1 MERYNFVIGFIHDVR
16 FYDDDNGISECD
28 SLVPYVGAK
37 QALIKLLFL
46 KTLSTPNAIKTK
58 NNDAIIALW
67 NLSQMISCPNDGY
80 DAEILKKALSV
91 VENEYGIHQGILD
104 VSLFQNIMQD
114 NWYIVNEFFGRCS
127 REVHSAD
134 DYALSI
140 ADMIARPQDYR
151 DSASTYKYY
160 TNESLQRL
168 ASRILNVQKTETFMD
183 CCCGMFSSAL
193 YNDAA
198 DYIGIELDKEM
209 AGIAAMIMIM
219 CKKKVDLK
227 IGNFVES
234 KYENVADKIFIDVS
248 YGVEMPKMENRP
260 YGKNGEAYCIENAVK
275 ALKDGGTAVV
285 VCSGSVLVK
294 QDSSKKMR
302 EAITRDHLKAIIA
315 LPPMSNG
322 SKSNTNLIVLEKNCH
337 AKEIKF
343 INASNLE
350 IENEKRMTLNES
362 DISDVIKCIDG
373 EKSNCLSENINVE
386 DILNSS
392 AISWAPNYYV
402 DGGKNAEVRP
412 VEVIDKELKASYK
425 ELKKLMSE

>member
-1 MERYNFVIGFIHDVR
+1 MEVKNFADEF
-16 FYDDDNGISECD
+16 ISEMRETDVSDRLSESEC
-28 SLVPYVGAK
+28 LVPYAGAK
-37 QALIKLLFL
+37 MTLIKLLFI
-46 KTLSTPNAIKTK
+46 KAMMAPDNIDVKDVEDMRTLGLFTRMVFFAYGDYKE
-58 NNDAIIALW
+58 DV
-67 NLSQMISCPNDGY
+67 
-80 DAEILKKALSV
+80 LKKALNV
-91 VENEYGIHQGILD
+91 LKKNYDIQQDIID
-104 VSLFQNIMQD
+104 VDLFQNIMQHG
-114 NWYIVNEFFGRCS
+114 WYIMNQNFAKSSG
-127 REVHSAD
+127 EVYSAD
-134 DYALSI
+134 DYALSL
-140 ADMIARPQDYR
+140 ADLISRPQSSKDTENSYQ
-151 DSASTYKYY
+151 YY
-160 TNESLQRL
+160 TNQSLQQMV
-168 ASRILNVQKTETFMD
+168 AKILNVKKTETFMD

-198 DYIGIELDKEM
+198 NYIGVELDKEM

-219 CKKKVDLK
+219 CKKKFDLK
-227 IGNFVES
+227 KENFVES
-234 KYENVADKIFIDVS
+234 KYENIADKIFTDVS

-285 VCSGSVLVK
+285 ACSGSVLVK

-302 EAITRDHLKAIIA
+302 EAITRDHLKAVIA
-315 LPPMSNG
+315 LPPMNNG
-322 SKSNTNLIVLEKNCH
+322 TKSNTNLIVLEKNCH

-373 EKSNCLSENINVE
+373 EKSNCLSKNIKVE
-386 DILNSS
+386 DVLNSG

>member
-1 MERYNFVIGFIHDVR
+1 MQNMNFATEFICSVR
-16 FYDDDNGISECD
+16 ESDLENGLADDEG
-28 SLVPYVGAK
+28 LLPYSGAK
-37 QALIKLLFL
+37 MRLVEMLFL
-46 KTLSTPNAIKTK
+46 KTLLTK
-58 NNDAIIALW
+58 KEIIPRKGDADLW
-67 NLSQMISCPNDGY
+67 MDFLSMFTAFGGGFN
-80 DAEILKKALSV
+80 AEILEKTLNMIEKNYSLS
-91 VENEYGIHQGILD
+91 QGILETNFFKTRLD
-104 VSLFQNIMQD
+104 NCWHYLNENATYHGTCLDGDYVLSL
-114 NWYIVNEFFGRCS
+114 
-127 REVHSAD
+127 AD
-134 DYALSI
+134 LI
-140 ADMIARPQDYR
+140 TRPQDNR

-168 ASRILNVQKTETFMD
+168 ASGILNVQKTETFMD

-227 IGNFVES
+227 IENFVES
-234 KYENVADKIFIDVS
+234 KYENVADKIFTDVS

-260 YGKNGEAYCIENAVK
+260 YGKNGEAYCIENTVK

-302 EAITRDHLKAIIA
+302 EAITRDHLKAVIA

-322 SKSNTNLIVLEKNCH
+322 TKSNTNLIVLEKNCH
-337 AKEIKF
+337 AEEIKF

-350 IENEKRMTLNES
+350 IENQKRMTLNES
-362 DISDVIKCIDG
+362 DISDVIKCVDS
-373 EKSNCLSENINVE
+373 EKSNCLSKNIKVE

-392 AISWAPNYYV
+392 AISWTPNYYV
-402 DGGKNAEVRP
+402 DGGKNVEVRP

>member
-1 MERYNFVIGFIHDVR
+1 MQNMNFATKFICSVR
-16 FYDDDNGISECD
+16 ESDLENGMGDDYA
-28 SLVPYVGAK
+28 LLPYSGAK
-37 QALIKLLFL
+37 MILIEMLFL
-46 KTLSTPNAIKTK
+46 KTLLTRKDIIPRKG
-58 NNDAIIALW
+58 DADLW
-67 NLSQMISCPNDGY
+67 MDFLSMFTAFGGGFN
-80 DAEILKKALSV
+80 AEILEKTLNMIEKNYGLS
-91 VENEYGIHQGILD
+91 QGILETNFFKT
-104 VSLFQNIMQD
+104 SLD
-114 NWYIVNEFFGRCS
+114 NCWHYLNENATYHGTS
-127 REVHSAD
+127 LDGDYVLSLAD
-134 DYALSI
+134 LI
-140 ADMIARPQDYR
+140 TRPQDNR

-168 ASRILNVQKTETFMD
+168 ASGILNVQKTETFMD

-234 KYENVADKIFIDVS
+234 KYENVADKIFADVS

-302 EAITRDHLKAIIA
+302 EAITRDHLKAVIA

-322 SKSNTNLIVLEKNCH
+322 TKSNTNLIVLEKNCH
-337 AKEIKF
+337 AEEIKF

-350 IENEKRMTLNES
+350 IENQKRMTLNES

-373 EKSNCLSENINVE
+373 EKSNCLSKNIKVENV
-386 DILNSS
+386 LNSG

-402 DGGKNAEVRP
+402 DGGKNTEVRP
-412 VEVIDKELKASYK
+412 VEVIDKELKTSYK

>member
-1 MERYNFVIGFIHDVR
+1 MQNKNFATEFICSVR
-16 FYDDDNGISECD
+16 ESDLENGLADDEG
-28 SLVPYVGAK
+28 LLPYSGAK
-37 QALIKLLFL
+37 MRLVEMLFL
-46 KTLSTPNAIKTK
+46 KTLLTK
-58 NNDAIIALW
+58 KDIIPRKGDADLW
-67 NLSQMISCPNDGY
+67 MDFLSMFTAFGGGFN
-80 DAEILKKALSV
+80 AEILEKTLNMIEKNYSLS
-91 VENEYGIHQGILD
+91 QGILETNFFKTRLD
-104 VSLFQNIMQD
+104 KCWHYLNENATYHGTCLDGDYVLSL
-114 NWYIVNEFFGRCS
+114 
-127 REVHSAD
+127 AD
-134 DYALSI
+134 LI
-140 ADMIARPQDYR
+140 TRPQDNR

-168 ASRILNVQKTETFMD
+168 ASGILNVQKTETFMD

-198 DYIGIELDKEM
+198 DYIGIEQDKEM
-209 AGIAAMIMIM
+209 SGIAAMIMIM

-234 KYENVADKIFIDVS
+234 KYENVADKIFTDVS

-275 ALKDGGTAVV
+275 ALKDGGLAVV
-285 VCSGSVLVK
+285 VCSGSVFVK

-302 EAITRDHLKAIIA
+302 ESITRDHLKAVVA

-322 SKSNTNLIVLEKNCH
+322 TKSNTNLIVLEKNCH

-350 IENEKRMTLNES
+350 IINQKRMTLDES

-373 EKSNCLSENINVE
+373 EKSNCLSKNINVE

-412 VEVIDKELKASYK
+412 IEIIDNELKASYK